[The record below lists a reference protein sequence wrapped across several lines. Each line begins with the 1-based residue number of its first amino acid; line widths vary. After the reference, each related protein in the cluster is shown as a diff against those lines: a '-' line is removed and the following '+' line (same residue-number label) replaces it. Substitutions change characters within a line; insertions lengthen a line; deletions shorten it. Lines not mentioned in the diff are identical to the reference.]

1 MKPLSAIEFRNRPL
15 QVKVLT
21 YCDPCQTLK
30 EDVAPREHKAFYPV
44 VYEIKKTC
52 CAECFDAAKKKAAEE
67 ARELYAS
74 YC

>member
-1 MKPLSAIEFRNRPL
+1 MKPISAVEFRNRPM

-30 EDVAPREHKAFYPV
+30 EDVASREHAQYWPTVALKITSCLA
-44 VYEIKKTC
+44 
-52 CAECFDAAKKKAAEE
+52 CFEVAKKAAIDE
-67 ARELYAS
+67 ARAANAS